1 MRKINKKIEF
11 KIAADGSSASG
22 KTTGGKLI
30 AKKLKM
36 KFLSSGALY
45 RFCALKTLENKNTYN
60 VKFINKIANSIT
72 LKKLQNKKLYSPE
85 VAKLSSIIAKKPYVR
100 KALKGFQK
108 NFIKKSK
115 LVVVEGR
122 DIGSKIMPNA
132 DLKLFFTCS
141 TKEKAKRRL
150 KEFKSLNKKIT
161 LKQVEKALI
170 QRDKED
176 TKRKIS
182 PLIMTKNAV
191 LVDTTKLTIKQMEA
205 KLTNLVKNS
214 IKKNM
219 EIYKDLSSPAS
230 QQFEKLLNS
239 QLSKNKIEEGKII
252 EGKITKITDKY
263 VFLFIPGLKSEP
275 VIDINEMKMIGMQD
289 KVVEGAEVSV
299 LLEKIEDKNG
309 DVVVSAQK
317 AQKIKGWYELEKAY
331 EDNQSINGKIT
342 SKCKGGV
349 IVEHIETGSLMFC
362 PGSQISDKPMKSVDH
377 LIGVEQ
383 KFAIIKL
390 DKVRGNACVSRRQIV
405 SSHKKEDKAKII
417 EKFKVGDIIKDA
429 VVKGYSSFG
438 CFFEVNNEI
447 DVLVHLQEISYS
459 RVNHPDEIFNIGEKH
474 DLKVISID
482 MEKLQIGC
490 SIKQL
495 SPDPFEHISNYEI
508 GKPYKVKVVKITDY
522 GCFCE
527 LEPGLS
533 TLLHSSE
540 ISWTKKNISPK
551 KLFKVG
557 DQIDCVIT
565 EIDKDKRRV
574 AISHRLTNENP
585 YTTLENKYPV
595 GSDIDGV
602 VTSANE
608 YALYVK
614 LGDFDI
620 DGFLHSNDL
629 SYSGKPEDELK
640 KHKKGEKLKVRVL
653 EIKKE
658 EQKVR
663 VGLKQL
669 EKDPFDFF
677 KGKKV
682 NDIITVQ
689 VVSSDSKG
697 LMVKP
702 EGCDLEFLIKKSQ
715 IAVSAADARPSRFV
729 GGERID
735 SAIAE
740 INFDK
745 RKVNL
750 SIKLLEEL
758 QNKEAVD
765 KFSSPLSGKNL
776 PFSSLSEKL
785 DDKKKKETE

>member
-1 MRKINKKIEF
+1 
-11 KIAADGSSASG
+11 
-22 KTTGGKLI
+22 
-30 AKKLKM
+30 
-36 KFLSSGALY
+36 
-45 RFCALKTLENKNTYN
+45 
-60 VKFINKIANSIT
+60 
-72 LKKLQNKKLYSPE
+72 
-85 VAKLSSIIAKKPYVR
+85 
-100 KALKGFQK
+100 
-108 NFIKKSK
+108 
-115 LVVVEGR
+115 
-122 DIGSKIMPNA
+122 
-132 DLKLFFTCS
+132 
-141 TKEKAKRRL
+141 
-150 KEFKSLNKKIT
+150 
-161 LKQVEKALI
+161 
-170 QRDKED
+170 
-176 TKRKIS
+176 
-182 PLIMTKNAV
+182 
-191 LVDTTKLTIKQMEA
+191 
-205 KLTNLVKNS
+205 
-214 IKKNM
+214 M

-239 QLSKNKIEEGKII
+239 QLSKNKIEEGKLI

-275 VIDINEMKMIGMQD
+275 VIDINEMKMIGMKD
-289 KVVEGAEVSV
+289 KVIEGATVSV

-362 PGSQISDKPMKSVDH
+362 PGSQISDKPMKSIDH

-417 EKFKVGDIIKDA
+417 EKFNVGDIIKDA

-735 SAIAE
+735 SAISE

-785 DDKKKKETE
+785 DGKKKKETE

>member
-1 MRKINKKIEF
+1 
-11 KIAADGSSASG
+11 
-22 KTTGGKLI
+22 
-30 AKKLKM
+30 
-36 KFLSSGALY
+36 
-45 RFCALKTLENKNTYN
+45 
-60 VKFINKIANSIT
+60 
-72 LKKLQNKKLYSPE
+72 
-85 VAKLSSIIAKKPYVR
+85 
-100 KALKGFQK
+100 
-108 NFIKKSK
+108 
-115 LVVVEGR
+115 
-122 DIGSKIMPNA
+122 
-132 DLKLFFTCS
+132 
-141 TKEKAKRRL
+141 
-150 KEFKSLNKKIT
+150 
-161 LKQVEKALI
+161 
-170 QRDKED
+170 
-176 TKRKIS
+176 
-182 PLIMTKNAV
+182 
-191 LVDTTKLTIKQMEA
+191 
-205 KLTNLVKNS
+205 
-214 IKKNM
+214 M
-219 EIYKDLSSPAS
+219 EIYKDLSSPAT

-289 KVVEGAEVSV
+289 KVVEGATVSV

-362 PGSQISDKPMKSVDH
+362 PGSQISDKPMKSIDH

-585 YTTLENKYPV
+585 FITLENKYPV

-640 KHKKGEKLKVRVL
+640 KHKKGEKIKVRVL

-677 KGKKV
+677 KGKKI

-689 VVSSDSKG
+689 VVSSDNKG

-735 SAIAE
+735 SAVAE